1 MSYESW
7 RGNHEMAT
15 ATLPMPK
22 VPMGFRRAEGELP
35 QMPLIASDKRL
46 LTGSVFR

>member
-1 MSYESW
+1 MGVSYESW

-22 VPMGFRRAEGELP
+22 VPMGFRCPEEEMLP
-35 QMPLIASDKRL
+35 RMWHAAADCV
-46 LTGSVFR
+46 G

>member
-1 MSYESW
+1 
-7 RGNHEMAT
+7 MAT

-22 VPMGFRRAEGELP
+22 VPMGFRRPEEEVLP
-35 QMPLIASDKRL
+35 RMPLIASDKRL